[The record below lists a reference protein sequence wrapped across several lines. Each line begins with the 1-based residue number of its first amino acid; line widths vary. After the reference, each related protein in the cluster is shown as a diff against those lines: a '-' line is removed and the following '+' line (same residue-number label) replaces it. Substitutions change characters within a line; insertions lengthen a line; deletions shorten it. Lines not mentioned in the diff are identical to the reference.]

1 MLYDWRAKRRHHPRA
16 ALSPLKLSLWQEGTR
31 ENPIPILSIEDS
43 RVVGVSLPDDA
54 TVRWFTLK
62 AGELTY
68 DPNTC
73 NWFALKKV
81 SKSEV
86 DEWVNRAE
94 KQVMG

>member
-1 MLYDWRAKRRHHPRA
+1 MPPFFHPPPRPPVLA
-16 ALSPLKLSLWQEGTR
+16 HLQEGTR

-43 RVVGVSLPDDA
+43 RIVGVTLPDDA

-62 AGELTY
+62 ANEIVY

-86 DEWVNRAE
+86 DEWVSRAE
-94 KQVMG
+94 KQVLGGGAKH